1 MHRSNGEQAQA
12 PVLVR
17 VTHPEPAKAPR
28 VEIFDVPSL
37 GKIGTLN
44 AMLPDGGPADPCLWV
59 GGSKG
64 LIRIDLNKVQPA
76 VPPREPLIT
85 ATYRRDLATDP
96 PDAPLTLPF
105 RGNQFTFE
113 YAVTDFARRDQLLFQ
128 TRLVGLETD
137 WSAATPLS
145 RKEFPFLQEGDYRF
159 EVRSLSPAGLTSAP
173 VAWDFR
179 VLPPWWRTR
188 WAYAGYL
195 VAAGLLL
202 FGADRVRIRAMRR
215 RTEWLEEQVKA
226 RTAELEKANAAK
238 TEFIARVNHDI
249 RNPINGVLGLTLTLE
264 QTRLDDDQKR
274 ITGTIRQCAKFL
286 ASLVEEVLD
295 FAEIEA
301 GALKIKSEPFSLRE
315 AIDASIATIDPLAR
329 NAGSVIELDYDEA
342 LPARL
347 GGDTARIQQVLVNFL
362 SNAAKFGAGQPIV
375 VTARA
380 LHQVGPNLVVRVG
393 IRDRGPGLPLEEQQ
407 QLFRKFSRGKL
418 AEEKKIKG
426 TGLGLAVCRLLAERM
441 GGRVGVESRPGDGA
455 DFFLEVPLQLVGDAA
470 AVEISLV
477 AGNARVLVVEDEDY
491 NAIAL
496 LAMLKGMGFKADRVA
511 DGIDAL
517 TALRRERYD
526 VVFLDWE
533 LPGLNGIEVAR
544 RFRAEEP
551 PDRRTLIIAT
561 TAYAS
566 ADKRDACRA
575 AGMDEFVAKPLTPD
589 RITIAIRGHAGV
601 LTPASS
607 ILVRDEGGTEAP
619 GIDLSLFSYLAD
631 DTGGIEAK
639 VAEFIESCERELAEI
654 DAFSAGGKGDDLR
667 RAAHRFLSQC
677 RFIGATRLAGLAVE
691 LEQRSETANSPD
703 VRKLIDALL
712 AEFEAFRNELRS
724 SLDARAATES
734 GPSRSQNG

>member
-1 MHRSNGEQAQA
+1 M
-12 PVLVR
+12 
-17 VTHPEPAKAPR
+17 
-28 VEIFDVPSL
+28 
-37 GKIGTLN
+37 
-44 AMLPDGGPADPCLWV
+44 
-59 GGSKG
+59 
-64 LIRIDLNKVQPA
+64 
-76 VPPREPLIT
+76 PPREPLVT
-85 ATYRRDLATDP
+85 AGYRRDLASDP
-96 PDAPLTLPF
+96 PDGPLTLPF
-105 RGNQFTFE
+105 KGNQFTFE

-128 TRLVGLETD
+128 TRLVGLEET
-137 WSAATPLS
+137 WSAPTALS
-145 RKEFPFLQEGDYRF
+145 RKEYPFLQEGDYRF

-173 VAWDFR
+173 VGWAFR
-179 VLPPWWRTR
+179 VLPPWWRTG
-188 WAYAGYL
+188 WAYAGYA
-195 VAAGLLL
+195 VGAGLLL

-226 RTAELEKANAAK
+226 RTADLEKANAAK

-264 QTRLDDDQKR
+264 QTRLDDEQKR
-274 ITGTIRQCAKFL
+274 LTGTIRQCAKFL

-301 GALKIKSEPFSLRE
+301 GALKIKHEAFSLRE
-315 AIDASIATIDPLAR
+315 AVDASIATVDPLAR
-329 NAGSVIELDYDEA
+329 NAGSPVEFEYDES

-362 SNAAKFGAGQPIV
+362 SNAVKFGAGQPITV
-375 VTARA
+375 SARP

-393 IRDRGPGLPLEEQQ
+393 VRDRGPGLPLEEQQ

-441 GGRVGVESRPGDGA
+441 GGRVGVESVPGHGA
-455 DFFLEVPLQLVGDAA
+455 EFFLELPLQMVGEEA
-470 AVEISLV
+470 AVETSLV

-491 NAIAL
+491 NAISL
-496 LAMLKGMGFKADRVA
+496 LAMLKRMGFAAERCA
-511 DGIDAL
+511 DGL
-517 TALRRERYD
+517 TALEQLRRERYD

-601 LTPASS
+601 LTPSSS
-607 ILVRDEGGTEAP
+607 ILVRDEPGAEP
-619 GIDLSLFSYLAD
+619 SGIDLSLFSYLAD
-631 DTGGIEAK
+631 DAGGIEAK

-654 DAFSAGGKGDDLR
+654 DAFSAGGRADDLR

-691 LEQRSETANSPD
+691 LERQSEDAHGPA
-703 VRKLIDALL
+703 VRKLVEALL

-724 SLDARAATES
+724 SLDARAAAES
-734 GPSRSQNG
+734 GPSRSQSG